1 MTKLKSKEGGIF
13 TASHLAQIV
22 RMGVVIR
29 IVSTDYDDKE
39 QRGLTVQ
46 IPNETHENIEAISK
60 AIPGL
65 TKSRLVSFLLDA
77 GVYEFCNEYL
87 FSDNPPEKDMTPTEI
102 VTEALARLKKL
113 TEGED

>member
-1 MTKLKSKEGGIF
+1 MAKLKSKEGGIL

-29 IVSTDYDDKE
+29 GMDSDDKE

-60 AIPGL
+60 AIPGM

-77 GVYEFCNEYL
+77 GVYEFCLQYL
-87 FSDNPPEKDMTPTEI
+87 GESDYPPEQDMTQTEI
-102 VTEALARLKKL
+102 VTEALAHLKQL
-113 TEGED
+113 TEGEE

>member
-1 MTKLKSKEGGIF
+1 MAKLKSKEGEIL

-29 IVSTDYDDKE
+29 GMDSDDKE

-60 AIPGL
+60 AIPGM
-65 TKSRLVSFLLDA
+65 TKARLVSFLLDA
-77 GVYEFCNEYL
+77 AVYEFCLEYL
-87 FSDNPPEKDMTPTEI
+87 FTDYPPEQDMSLTEI
-102 VTEALARLKKL
+102 VTEALAQLKQL
-113 TEGED
+113 TNGEE

>member
-22 RMGVVIR
+22 RLGVVIR
-29 IVSTDYDDKE
+29 CMDSDDKE

-77 GVYEFCNEYL
+77 GVYEFCHEYL
-87 FSDNPPEKDMTPTEI
+87 FSDFPPEEDMTPTEI
-102 VTEALARLKKL
+102 VTEALAQLKKL

>member
-1 MTKLKSKEGGIF
+1 MAKLKSKEGGIL

-29 IVSTDYDDKE
+29 GMDSDDKE

-60 AIPGL
+60 AIPGM
-65 TKSRLVSFLLDA
+65 TKARLVSFLLDA
-77 GVYEFCNEYL
+77 GVYEFCLQYL
-87 FSDNPPEKDMTPTEI
+87 VESVYPPEQDMTPTEI
-102 VTEALARLKKL
+102 VTEALAQLKQL
-113 TEGED
+113 TKGEE